1 MGTEGTSGGIY
12 TGEHAVSVRSQN
24 SNECGHIHNPRSPS
38 SHGYTQPEPIARYM
52 TKHLTNWCTFH
63 GKAAA
68 NGMYFLTL
76 NHILYESS
84 VLATGSSASNTTEML
99 SGGFIPYIISAGF
112 RDFLIGNHP
121 TLDVEVV
128 VPPPPAWVN
137 QHLAEKQSVTKDFT
151 DHTQGYQAKST
162 TQESASTSPHLQQ
175 ETHHDWALQRQKT
188 QFITNTIAGRSIYP
202 APPEARGRRGSE
214 SNPRQSGNS
223 RTPHAVVVATTA
235 VKTDAGLAGPNGGHA
250 SELVGSDILGIVANL
265 RHLAKAHGEYK
276 PATTQPETRATREIT
291 ISRTNTPAVES
302 HRLDK
307 ACSVTGEKPSRLPS
321 RPSQS
326 TTAAFVDRLEDM
338 FGPGSIMRGS
348 GPRPSNKEPKD
359 RSVGISRPG
368 RSNTDTDTDSTI
380 SDTPIQRRQD
390 KVRAR
395 DQVAESSTPRGPKPK
410 RRRVEEV
417 SIKAQAE
424 GVSPANAI
432 SLESVAEW
440 TRMLQKLIKGKSR
453 LRQEELTAIRQ
464 LMDTIKESWMTKKL
478 RLSLVK
484 QPAQASSSSA
494 STSSLHHNHHHQPER
509 SPAPATSTAAATAAP
524 QQQQQIPF
532 DINTYPSTDLLK
544 VLASLLTQIA
554 ATNDKLDSAS
564 NASESQASQSI
575 QHATPIWHTLTTASK
590 NAILTPSST
599 LTFHA
604 RNVPTISLEAYLLR
618 ILKYCPTSNQVF
630 LSLLVY
636 FDRMSKLS
644 TEAIGRTFVIDSYNI
659 HRLVIAGVTVASKFF
674 SDVFYTNSRYA
685 KVGGLPQAELNQ
697 LELQFLLLNDF
708 RLVISP
714 AEMQRY
720 AEQLIVFAHSDNPT
734 AVPISHSSLPPQ
746 PTPSTHTPTTPSSTH
761 TSRVPHGAAAMGAVD
776 AYGGRIPDDRQS
788 YHHPQPEIKP
798 HQPVYDTHSAPHSSQ
813 FHRVS
818 SSSSRSVEVN
828 GDHTKTPFSKPRYAP
843 EDEETETETETE
855 NDVADGDDTT
865 DDEPTIRPA
874 RSAGGSCASSS
885 DTQSL
890 CSVSTDEG
898 DTGDEAGDEYGTV
911 DGDDDEWIGRPRPP
925 GAAGAEG
932 ELLARSMLLVGYPI
946 HE

>member
-1 MGTEGTSGGIY
+1 MLALV
-12 TGEHAVSVRSQN
+12 H
-24 SNECGHIHNPRSPS
+24 PFDPS
-38 SHGYTQPEPIARYM
+38 PEP
-52 TKHLTNWCTFH
+52 
-63 GKAAA
+63 
-68 NGMYFLTL
+68 
-76 NHILYESS
+76 
-84 VLATGSSASNTTEML
+84 
-99 SGGFIPYIISAGF
+99 
-112 RDFLIGNHP
+112 
-121 TLDVEVV
+121 
-128 VPPPPAWVN
+128 
-137 QHLAEKQSVTKDFT
+137 
-151 DHTQGYQAKST
+151 
-162 TQESASTSPHLQQ
+162 
-175 ETHHDWALQRQKT
+175 
-188 QFITNTIAGRSIYP
+188 
-202 APPEARGRRGSE
+202 
-214 SNPRQSGNS
+214 
-223 RTPHAVVVATTA
+223 
-235 VKTDAGLAGPNGGHA
+235 HA
-250 SELVGSDILGIVANL
+250 SRQIP
-265 RHLAKAHGEYK
+265 R
-276 PATTQPETRATREIT
+276 
-291 ISRTNTPAVES
+291 
-302 HRLDK
+302 
-307 ACSVTGEKPSRLPS
+307 RLPS
-321 RPSQS
+321 FTKQPQKQISF
-326 TTAAFVDRLEDM
+326 AKNH
-338 FGPGSIMRGS
+338 
-348 GPRPSNKEPKD
+348 SN
-359 RSVGISRPG
+359 SF
-368 RSNTDTDTDSTI
+368 
-380 SDTPIQRRQD
+380 Q
-390 KVRAR
+390 
-395 DQVAESSTPRGPKPK
+395 
-410 RRRVEEV
+410 
-417 SIKAQAE
+417 
-424 GVSPANAI
+424 
-432 SLESVAEW
+432 
-440 TRMLQKLIKGKSR
+440 
-453 LRQEELTAIRQ
+453 
-464 LMDTIKESWMTKKL
+464 
-478 RLSLVK
+478 

-524 QQQQQIPF
+524 QQQQTPF

-554 ATNDKLDSAS
+554 ATNDKLESAS
-564 NASESQASQSI
+564 NASESQALQSI

-761 TSRVPHGAAAMGAVD
+761 TSRVPHGAVAMGAVD

-932 ELLARSMLLVGYPI
+932 EVSEGSGDATPERRVFIVQRSPKDRDIVDHRMGSP
-946 HE
+946 

>member
-1 MGTEGTSGGIY
+1 MLALV
-12 TGEHAVSVRSQN
+12 H
-24 SNECGHIHNPRSPS
+24 PFDPS
-38 SHGYTQPEPIARYM
+38 PEP
-52 TKHLTNWCTFH
+52 
-63 GKAAA
+63 
-68 NGMYFLTL
+68 
-76 NHILYESS
+76 
-84 VLATGSSASNTTEML
+84 
-99 SGGFIPYIISAGF
+99 
-112 RDFLIGNHP
+112 
-121 TLDVEVV
+121 
-128 VPPPPAWVN
+128 
-137 QHLAEKQSVTKDFT
+137 
-151 DHTQGYQAKST
+151 
-162 TQESASTSPHLQQ
+162 
-175 ETHHDWALQRQKT
+175 
-188 QFITNTIAGRSIYP
+188 
-202 APPEARGRRGSE
+202 
-214 SNPRQSGNS
+214 
-223 RTPHAVVVATTA
+223 
-235 VKTDAGLAGPNGGHA
+235 HA
-250 SELVGSDILGIVANL
+250 SRQIP
-265 RHLAKAHGEYK
+265 R
-276 PATTQPETRATREIT
+276 
-291 ISRTNTPAVES
+291 
-302 HRLDK
+302 
-307 ACSVTGEKPSRLPS
+307 RLPS
-321 RPSQS
+321 FTKQPQKQISFQKNH
-326 TTAAFVDRLEDM
+326 
-338 FGPGSIMRGS
+338 
-348 GPRPSNKEPKD
+348 SN
-359 RSVGISRPG
+359 SF
-368 RSNTDTDTDSTI
+368 
-380 SDTPIQRRQD
+380 Q
-390 KVRAR
+390 
-395 DQVAESSTPRGPKPK
+395 
-410 RRRVEEV
+410 
-417 SIKAQAE
+417 
-424 GVSPANAI
+424 
-432 SLESVAEW
+432 
-440 TRMLQKLIKGKSR
+440 
-453 LRQEELTAIRQ
+453 
-464 LMDTIKESWMTKKL
+464 
-478 RLSLVK
+478 

-494 STSSLHHNHHHQPER
+494 STSTSHHNHHHHPER
-509 SPAPATSTAAATAAP
+509 SPAPATSTAAASVPP
-524 QQQQQIPF
+524 QQQQHTPF

-554 ATNDKLDSAS
+554 ATNDKLESAS
-564 NASESQASQSI
+564 NESDSQTSQSI

-644 TEAIGRTFVIDSYNI
+644 SEAIGRTFVIDSYNI

-734 AVPISHSSLPPQ
+734 AVPISHSLPPQ

-761 TSRVPHGAAAMGAVD
+761 TNRVPHGAAAMGAVD

-798 HQPVYDTHSAPHSSQ
+798 PHPVYDTHSAPHSSQ
-813 FHRVS
+813 FHRAS
-818 SSSSRSVEVN
+818 SLASRPAVGVN

-843 EDEETETETETE
+843 EDEETETETE

-898 DTGDEAGDEYGTV
+898 DTGDEAGDEYGNA

-925 GAAGAEG
+925 GAAGTEG
-932 ELLARSMLLVGYPI
+932 EVSEGSGDATPERRVFIVQRSPKDRDIVDHRMGSP
-946 HE
+946 